1 MTIPLRRVLGKKC
14 LCGIR
19 IVIFDDRP
27 LIFNLEIAQGASGLG
42 LAARSEIFYAKGS
55 LMNLLEVKKLHV
67 SVAEREIVSGLELSL
82 PAGEVHA
89 LMGPNGTGKSTL
101 AKVLAGDPSCVVT
114 SGEVRLG
121 GEDLFALPIEERAR
135 KGLFV
140 AFQYPAELPGVSIAN
155 FIRAALL
162 ARMPDKTKFSATEYY
177 KELYAAM
184 DALKIERSF
193 TSRGVN
199 EGFSGGEK
207 KRCEVLQMKML
218 RPTVAILDETDSG
231 LDIDALKIVAE
242 GVNSMR
248 SAGRAMLVITHYE
261 RLLEYIE
268 PDRVHVMAE
277 GRIVKSGGK
286 ELARELEAKG
296 YAWAKAERL

>member
-1 MTIPLRRVLGKKC
+1 M
-14 LCGIR
+14 
-19 IVIFDDRP
+19 
-27 LIFNLEIAQGASGLG
+27 IFNLEIAQGASGLG